1 MLAAAQG
8 LKRLEVG
15 MNVTWNTTHISPI
28 IQYTQLRCPP
38 LTHLV
43 WERQYRSP
51 MTSGLVLSFFLRND
65 NVHKSLEYLCLREL
79 TSYFIDQFIAC
90 AAPGDLHNLC
100 NLSHLRLHLTSP
112 ESLTNL
118 RGDTT
123 PRVITSLVRLL
134 AALWFPGTDA
144 GQRKLEIRWHYL
156 RAPGRELSWVEKNP
170 PVSPRT
176 GAAKQSSLED
186 TFESKDDI
194 LEYTL
199 QIMEIVSAELE
210 RDCT

>member
-1 MLAAAQG
+1 M
-8 LKRLEVG
+8 
-15 MNVTWNTTHISPI
+15 
-28 IQYTQLRCPP
+28 
-38 LTHLV
+38 
-43 WERQYRSP
+43 
-51 MTSGLVLSFFLRND
+51 
-65 NVHKSLEYLCLREL
+65 
-79 TSYFIDQFIAC
+79 
-90 AAPGDLHNLC
+90 
-100 NLSHLRLHLTSP
+100 
-112 ESLTNL
+112 
-118 RGDTT
+118 
-123 PRVITSLVRLL
+123 ITSLVRLL

-210 RDCT
+210 RALVAPARGALDTVEFVFVDLRRCQQETVHDFVVSLRLRMASILPKLHQRGLMSVSFRSEHRGMLLVHFVRVITHLLHVLCMQN